1 MAGMSRSSVHE
12 FAAVLRQRYQMA
24 NRAQR
29 KEILDEFLAVSNYHR
44 KSAIRLLA
52 LRIGVEPRGKS
63 GGKRGRPCLYAPAVA
78 AALQVLWESAD
89 CICSRRLQPF
99 VPKLLAALRRHGE
112 LALQSEVEDYLCRMS
127 SSTMDRLLHP
137 YRQLQAHR
145 RGLSSTKP
153 GTLLKQS
160 IPVRTFADWDDNRPG
175 FFEGD
180 LVAHCG
186 ESAEGFY
193 LCTLST
199 VDVATGWSE
208 CIAVLGKGQARV
220 GGGVDAIK
228 RRLPFPMLGLD
239 TDNGSEFINQSLYDY
254 CRRNKITFTRSR
266 PYKKN
271 DQCHVEQKNWSVVR
285 RVVGYDRYSSHVA
298 LALLNEVYGYLRLY
312 VNFFQPM
319 LKLVSK
325 ERRGAKV
332 HKSYDIA
339 QTPYERLCA
348 SKLLELTK
356 QAELEK
362 LYQRL
367 NPVQLRKQIDQTLE
381 KLWALADRER
391 LPEKATERAKEA
403 RVCG

>member
-1 MAGMSRSSVHE
+1 MAEMSRSSIHE
-12 FAAVLRQRYQMA
+12 FAAVLRQRYQAA

-29 KEILDEFLAVSNYHR
+29 KEILDEFLAVTSYHR
-44 KSAIRLLA
+44 KSAIRLFA
-52 LRIGVEPRGKS
+52 LRIASDRGAAS
-63 GGKRGRPCLYAPAVA
+63 GKRRGRPREYEPAVA

-99 VPKLLAALRRHGE
+99 VPKLLEALRRHGE
-112 LALQSEVEDYLCRMS
+112 LVLQPEVEARLCRMS

-137 YRQLQAHR
+137 YRQRYVR
-145 RGLSSTKP
+145 RGLSTTKP
-153 GTLLKQS
+153 GTLLKEA
-160 IPVRTFADWDDNRPG
+160 IPVRTFADWDDKRPG

-186 ESAEGFY
+186 ESTAGFY
-193 LCTLST
+193 LCTLSA
-199 VDVATGWSE
+199 VDVAVGWSE
-208 CIAVLGKGQARV
+208 CVAILGKGQERV

-271 DQCHVEQKNWSVVR
+271 DQCHIEQKNWTVVR
-285 RVVGYDRYSSHVA
+285 RVVGYDRYSSHAA
-298 LALLNEVYGYLRLY
+298 LALLNEVYSYLRLY
-312 VNFFQPM
+312 VNFFQPV

-325 ERRGAKV
+325 ERQGAKV
-332 HKSYDIA
+332 RKCYDIA

-348 SKLLELTK
+348 SKILEPAK
-356 QAELEK
+356 QAELAK
-362 LYQRL
+362 LYQSL
-367 NPVQLRKQIDQTLE
+367 NPVQLRKQIDQALE
-381 KLWALADRER
+381 KLWALAERER
-391 LPEKATERAKEA
+391 RPDKAAERAKEGV
-403 RVCG
+403 VCV